1 MEAGIFWSLLMIV
14 SFLFQAADT
23 ILKVCDFANGIL
35 VFSVLAL
42 GKALLQVQPTI
53 LTFIPYVGSNFLG
66 RC

>member
-42 GKALLQVQPTI
+42 GKAPLQVTAN
-53 LTFIPYVGSNFLG
+53 NFNVYPLC
-66 RC
+66 RK